1 MRNERATIH
10 VSTLLPNGN
19 CRLKQHNGNFRVE
32 IPWNDL
38 HVHHQIPKNLIERRA
53 HKIWDRKGR
62 PQSSAREQQV
72 NLVHLVSADF
82 FYLASLCLL

>member
-1 MRNERATIH
+1 MRDEREC
-10 VSTLLPNGN
+10 TLLPNGN
-19 CRLKQHNGNFRVE
+19 FRLRQHNGNFRVE

-38 HVHHQIPKNLIERRA
+38 HAHHRIPKTLIERRA

-72 NLVHLVSADF
+72 KIALMCALD
-82 FYLASLCLL
+82 